1 MQIVVNEQFVKSR
14 ARIGNIAHLISMG
27 LLIVGFI
34 LSVVYP
40 NYGVEF
46 LFGAYMAMIL
56 ALLVLSYSRN
66 FTRRWGTRFRQDVQ
80 LVPGL
85 RGLDN
90 RHTMFNYPGPELP
103 DHLVVGPT
111 GLYILVPRANSG
123 TIKFDGRRWS
133 RGSLGGG
140 FFRSLSE
147 GALGN
152 PLQDVNKAL
161 TQIAGFI
168 KKNGSPELV
177 EGLEARPI
185 IVFTHPDARLEIR
198 NSPVPAMLVRE
209 LRSVF
214 RKAKETL
221 EPAKMEELKRIL
233 GLEEKP

>member
-14 ARIGNIAHLISMG
+14 VKIGNTAHLVSMG

-66 FTRRWGTRFRQDVQ
+66 FTRRWGSRFRQDAQ

-90 RHTMFNYPGPELP
+90 HYTMFNYPGPDLP

-111 GLYILVPRANSG
+111 GAVCPGAQGQLRHHQVRRPPLVQGQP
-123 TIKFDGRRWS
+123 GRRLLPLPFG
-133 RGSLGGG
+133 RGAWVTPC
-140 FFRSLSE
+140 R
-147 GALGN
+147 
-152 PLQDVNKAL
+152 
-161 TQIAGFI
+161 T
-168 KKNGSPELV
+168 
-177 EGLEARPI
+177 
-185 IVFTHPDARLEIR
+185 
-198 NSPVPAMLVRE
+198 
-209 LRSVF
+209 
-214 RKAKETL
+214 
-221 EPAKMEELKRIL
+221 
-233 GLEEKP
+233 